1 LYFIQ
6 PLYSKTCR
14 SFTFPSAAGSMWCT
28 VGYFYI
34 HAIRNV
40 LTTTVAVAA
49 AASTPLSFLFPPGF
63 RGPLT
68 HRHPRSRRCTTVLDT
83 PSSAPSFTF
92 RTTVPDASPPSPSPL
107 PLVFSFVAHDS
118 KNFTGSLSLDV
129 HPADFISS
137 YILHLLLTLSYRAPH
152 SSLPRLRPHD
162 TPSTVSSLRSF
173 VTTQRAHLI
182 RIIRAIS
189 VFPTRPPRFFV
200 VAPSRARVLSKVGS
214 RRRLQNEISKDN
226 IFLKTM
232 NEKFNDVFFVS
243 AFCCDNIVRN
253 S

>member
-28 VGYFYI
+28 VGYFYM

-40 LTTTVAVAA
+40 LTTTVAAVAVAA

-107 PLVFSFVAHDS
+107 PLVFSFFHRGA
-118 KNFTGSLSLDV
+118 GS
-129 HPADFISS
+129 ICGEK
-137 YILHLLLTLSYRAPH
+137 IRAR
-152 SSLPRLRPHD
+152 SAS
-162 TPSTVSSLRSF
+162 PS
-173 VTTQRAHLI
+173 I
-182 RIIRAIS
+182 RI
-189 VFPTRPPRFFV
+189 
-200 VAPSRARVLSKVGS
+200 
-214 RRRLQNEISKDN
+214 N
-226 IFLKTM
+226 IFAK
-232 NEKFNDVFFVS
+232 
-243 AFCCDNIVRN
+243 CVRQGAGELWA
-253 S
+253 